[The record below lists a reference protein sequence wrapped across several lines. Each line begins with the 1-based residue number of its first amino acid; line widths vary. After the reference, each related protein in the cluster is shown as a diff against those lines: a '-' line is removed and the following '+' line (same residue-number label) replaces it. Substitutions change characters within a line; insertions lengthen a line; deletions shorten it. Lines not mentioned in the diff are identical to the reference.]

1 MYTLVWVTPSGAGI
15 EICPDGAAASMGPK
29 HALYTLAWL
38 ILTRAGIDICLDGNG
53 WTVSACM
60 GSERAAAST
69 GPERA
74 LYTLVWLDGNG

>member
-1 MYTLVWVTPSGAGI
+1 
-15 EICPDGAAASMGPK
+15 MGPE
-29 HALYTLAWL
+29 HALYTLVWL
-38 ILTRAGIDICLDGNG
+38 TLTRAGIDICLDGNG
-53 WTVSACM
+53 WSVSACM

>member
-1 MYTLVWVTPSGAGI
+1 MHCILVWLT
-15 EICPDGAAASMGPK
+15 
-29 HALYTLAWL
+29 
-38 ILTRAGIDICLDGNG
+38 LTRAGIDICLDGNG

>member
-1 MYTLVWVTPSGAGI
+1 MQVLKSAQMVQLLPWVLNMHCIG
-15 EICPDGAAASMGPK
+15 
-29 HALYTLAWL
+29 
-38 ILTRAGIDICLDGNG
+38 ICLDGNG